1 MAAKK
6 TPAKKKKAF
15 KRVPVAYHI
24 EVNVDYAGNF
34 TYSAAGIPDAS
45 SIKLSNG
52 DTLDWSAKLMG
63 IPVPFQVEFPGF
75 GPFGPGKRV
84 IRSMFG
90 ATTPL
95 TAALP
100 SYYRGNLVFEYT
112 VSIANGWSDD
122 PDIETVPGSPDNHD
136 LATQTVSMSIYNSTL
151 ALDKQDTPGFL
162 KGLVKWDWAGTPLDD
177 FTLTFDAL
185 GLPAGWPLSTDSQSE
200 KLVLNLLTAGSQAY
214 TIETLNLGLSVRG
227 TLTIT

>member
-6 TPAKKKKAF
+6 TPDTKKKAT
-15 KRVPVAYHI
+15 KRVPVAHHI
-24 EVNVDYAGNF
+24 EVNVDFAGNF
-34 TYSAAGIPDAS
+34 TYSASGIPDAS

-63 IPVPFQVEFPGF
+63 VPVPFQVEFPGF

-90 ATTPL
+90 TTPPL

-122 PDIETVPGSPDNHD
+122 PDVETVPANPDNIVT
-136 LATQTVSMSIYNSTL
+136 TQTVSMTIYNGTL
-151 ALDKQDTPGFL
+151 ALDKQDTPGFI

-185 GLPAGWPLSTDSQSE
+185 GLPTGWPLSTNSQSE
-200 KLVLNLLTAGSQAY
+200 KLVLNLSTAGSQAY
-214 TIETLNLGLSVRG
+214 TIQTLNLGLSVRG